1 MRRLIVN
8 ADDFGLTAGVNR
20 AIIEGH
26 TRGMITSTTIMANM
40 PAFDEA
46 VRLAAEHP
54 TLGVGLHFNITQGR
68 PVAPAAQV
76 RSLLNGRGEF
86 PGTSTEVAKRLLTGG
101 LRRAEV
107 VIELRAQIE
116 KALQAGI
123 RLTHVDSHKH
133 AHALPQVLEAIIDT
147 IPDYGIL
154 GVRLQR
160 ERWSPAGLLT
170 SVWVAKQGAVSL
182 LLGQLCR
189 TGTGKLHR
197 AGVRTTD
204 AFFGITHTGF
214 WTKSW
219 LAGLIE
225 RLPAGV
231 SELMCHPGYVD
242 ADISR
247 AGTRLTSSREQELRL
262 LTDPEL
268 LDLISRH
275 SIKLV
280 NYTEV

>member
-20 AIIEGH
+20 AIIDGH
-26 TRGMITSTTIMANM
+26 TRGMITSTTLMANM

-76 RSLLNGRGEF
+76 RSLLNHRGEF

-107 VIELRAQIE
+107 VTELRAQIE
-116 KALQAGI
+116 KARQAGI

-147 IPDYGIL
+147 IPDYGIRA
-154 GVRLQR
+154 VRLQR
-160 ERWSPAGLLT
+160 ERWSSAGLFT
-170 SVWVAKQGAVSL
+170 SVWIAKQGAVSWL
-182 LLGQLCR
+182 LAQLCR
-189 TGTGKLHR
+189 AGTGKLHR

-204 AFFGITHTGF
+204 AFFGITQTGF
-214 WTKSW
+214 WTKTW
-219 LAGLIE
+219 LARLIE
-225 RLPAGV
+225 QLPAGI

-242 ADISR
+242 AEISR

-268 LDLISRH
+268 LDLLRLRAV
-275 SIKLV
+275 KLV